1 MLENGNKIGSYR
13 ILRLLENML
22 VGSYGRAVLSDWGV
36 EETAARPQGGAEGGA
51 VQGNRNRT
59 LPKGRLT

>member
-22 VGSYGRAVLSDWGV
+22 VGSYGRAVLSDFGV
-36 EETAARPQGGAEGGA
+36 SKRLPRDLREELKEGLCREIEIALCRKDG
-51 VQGNRNRT
+51 
-59 LPKGRLT
+59 